1 MLRKTA
7 FVAALAG
14 IAMAVGVMPAAAATH
29 PKEPKE
35 VHWGFQ
41 GPFGK
46 FDQAQLQRGYKVY
59 HEVCA
64 ACHSMNLLSYRNL
77 GADNGPFYSKKYP
90 NPNENPYVKA
100 IAAEATI
107 NDIDSETGDPIT
119 RPGTPADRFKT
130 PFPNAAAAAAAN
142 GGVAPPDL
150 SVITKAR
157 EGGSAY
163 VYSILTGYSAPPKGL
178 KMTETQHYNPYF
190 SGDLS
195 SFWSG
200 DPHHVPPG
208 GFIGMPPPLKGGEV
222 TYDDG
227 TPNTA
232 EQEAK
237 DVVAFLTWAAEPKQT
252 ERKETG
258 FAVLIYLLILSG
270 LLYASY
276 RYIWR
281 NVAH

>member
-7 FVAALAG
+7 LVAAFAGFALALTG
-14 IAMAVGVMPAAAATH
+14 ALPAAAATH
-29 PKEPKE
+29 PEHPKKVE
-35 VHWGFQ
+35 WTFT

-46 FDQAQLQRGYKVY
+46 FDQAQLQRGFRVY
-59 HEVCA
+59 QEVCA

-77 GADNGPFYSKKYP
+77 GADHGPFFSEKYP

-100 IAAEATI
+100 IAAGIEVADVDT
-107 NDIDSETGDPIT
+107 ETGDAIT
-119 RPGTPADRFKT
+119 RPATPADHFRN

-157 EGGSAY
+157 AGGPDY
-163 VYSILTGYSAPPKGL
+163 IYSLLTGYASPPQGL
-178 KMTETQHYNPYF
+178 NATASQHYNPYF
-190 SGDLS
+190 PGDLT
-195 SFWSG
+195 SFWTG
-200 DPHHVPPG
+200 KGHVPPG
-208 GFIGMPPPLKGGEV
+208 GFIGMPKPMSGGEV

-227 TPNTA
+227 TKNTL
-232 EQEAK
+232 EQQSK
-237 DVVAFLTWAAEPKQT
+237 DVVAFLAWASEPKQI
-252 ERKETG
+252 ERKQTG
-258 FAVLIYLLILSG
+258 FAVIIYLLILSG